1 MAKGKLAQKT
11 QAAINDIK
19 NPKAQAAAQAEYDR
33 ATRGGSPISQK
44 ELDRIQSAAA
54 AASPTGGGP
63 AVQRLGQITHPKA
76 PGGGGGG
83 NQQATP
89 EQPTAED
96 PSVVYQR
103 SRDEA
108 ERKSAFQMLEDTFRS
123 YGLDT
128 LANEVRNYMVQ
139 GLPYAEGTI
148 RLRQSEAYKTRFA
161 GNTGRIAKGLAAY
174 DPREYLQAEEEYRNL
189 FASAGLGDLSTQE
202 NFSSLIGGAV
212 SLTEAQD
219 RITNVFNRIDNAP
232 PELKSQLGRYF
243 SSYGI
248 NDEGIQRSQLAKSL
262 LLGDTSAQT
271 LERNLQKAQLY
282 TGATRYG
289 FELPEERIQSLQQQ
303 LEAQGT
309 TDFLGKGMT
318 GFQELGESTREVG
331 RLGSF
336 YGSLEKPEEQELEQ
350 EAFFGLKSQR
360 RKRLRETEQ
369 AAFSGQAGTTTQSL
383 TRDVAGSI

>member
-1 MAKGKLAQKT
+1 MATRKEYLL
-11 QAAINDIK
+11 
-19 NPKAQAAAQAEYDR
+19 AQAA
-33 ATRGGSPISQK
+33 K
-44 ELDRIQSAAA
+44 L
-54 AASPTGGGP
+54 P
-63 AVQRLGQITHPKA
+63 A
-76 PGGGGGG
+76 
-83 NQQATP
+83 NQQKAAIKQINDAGKITKDKLTQLDSQFNTILYGQSGYGGTAGVAP
-89 EQPTAED
+89 WLQGTAQQQPTAED

-161 GNTGRIAKGLAAY
+161 GNAGRIAKGLAAY

-232 PELKSQLGRYF
+232 PELKAQLGRYF